1 MTLIP
6 ALVAF
11 TGSGGHPAKAGGGGN
26 VQVTAQGSTEAH
38 CVVVSWNPG
47 SPNAYA
53 VVECLSNSGQLVA
66 SKFTV
71 QWVTR

>member
-1 MTLIP
+1 M
-6 ALVAF
+6 
-11 TGSGGHPAKAGGGGN
+11 
-26 VQVTAQGSTEAH
+26 QVTAQGSTEAH
-38 CVVVSWNPG
+38 CVVVPWNPG

-53 VVECLSNSGQLVA
+53 VVECLNNSGQLVA